1 VALPRQMVCRQAFV
15 RLATALHE
23 EIANVNNPSDPSHLT
38 GPLPAEDDSV
48 ARRLC
53 GAHLPDLAL
62 PSTSGGEV
70 TLSRLGART
79 VLYLYPMTGRPGI
92 PLPNDWDLIP
102 GARGC
107 TAEAC
112 AFRDH
117 FADLQA
123 AGAGVFGLSSQS
135 TADQQEAVTRLRLP
149 FPLLSDDRL
158 ELGDVLRLPTFEVA
172 DEVDERRLYRRL
184 TLVVRDGV
192 VEHVFYPVVPP
203 DQHAEQVLAWVREQ
217 RVR

>member
-1 VALPRQMVCRQAFV
+1 MVCHRAFV
-15 RLATALHE
+15 TLATAPRE
-23 EIANVNNPSDPSHLT
+23 EVANVNTPPDPSHQT
-38 GPLPAEDDSV
+38 GPLPAEEDGV

-62 PSTSGGEV
+62 PSTSAGEV

-79 VLYLYPMTGRPGI
+79 VLYVYPMTGRPGI
-92 PLPNDWDLIP
+92 PLPDEWDLIP

-117 FADLQA
+117 YADLQA
-123 AGAGVFGLSSQS
+123 AGAGVFGLSSQR

-158 ELGDVLRLPTFEVA
+158 ALSEVLRLPTFAVA
-172 DEVDERRLYRRL
+172 ERRLYQRL
-184 TLVVRDGV
+184 TLVVGDGV
-192 VEHVFYPVVPP
+192 IEHVFYPVFPP
-203 DQHAEQVLAWVREQ
+203 DQHAKQVLAWVREQ